1 MEQLL
6 SKLLL
11 KHNMRMSKRETPPGD
26 MDLDT
31 SPHMKSQETMHR
43 PDSFSDLPSNAKI
56 LDSDISPTTP
66 KDPEKH
72 SQNIDLDD
80 SGGEDGGVPLNPTS
94 FTTTPK
100 PKGRITTDL
109 LPSSPHPGRP
119 GFRRLDMDSDLLSS
133 SPKPA
138 PRIRLTIKTDLPS
151 PTSNQTTPRDYI
163 RSPLTS
169 IPEEPA
175 INEEGNMDIDS
186 NEDLPVL
193 EDINSSDYEL
203 PAFPGSFPNS
213 SKPYNA
219 QTHDNNDS
227 SLEHEN
233 ETQPSTRRPSKL
245 SNEIDFAYFESDH
258 LSDPTS
264 LTEKGDGG
272 GDGDGG
278 AQPASLPDVH
288 ISWDTRDRW
297 PPDSLDEKELC
308 ERVCEEV
315 ALLHG
320 FHKVIIK

>member
-6 SKLLL
+6 SKLLP
-11 KHNMRMSKRETPPGD
+11 KHNMGMSKRETLPDD

-31 SPHMKSQETMHR
+31 SPQIESRETMHR
-43 PDSFSDLPSNAKI
+43 PDSFPDIPRNVKI
-56 LDSDISPTTP
+56 LDSDISPTTS
-66 KDPEKH
+66 KDPKKP
-72 SQNIDLDD
+72 SQNMDLDD

-94 FTTTPK
+94 FTSTPK

-109 LPSSPHPGRP
+109 LPSSPHPSRP
-119 GFRRLDMDSDLLSS
+119 SFRRLDMDSDLLSS
-133 SPKPA
+133 SPKPV
-138 PRIRLTIKTDLPS
+138 PRIRLTIKTNLPS

-175 INEEGNMDIDS
+175 INGEGDMDIDS
-186 NEDLPVL
+186 NEDLLVL

-219 QTHDNNDS
+219 QTHDNNDTS
-227 SLEHEN
+227 FEYEN

-245 SNEIDFAYFESDH
+245 SNEVDFAYSESDH

-264 LTEKGDGG
+264 LTEKGDG
-272 GDGDGG
+272 DGG
-278 AQPASLPDVH
+278 AQPACLPDVH

-297 PPDSLDEKELC
+297 PPDSLAEKELC